1 MRKIICILFVFCTFN
16 SFSQNKVEIL
26 NEGNSEFNNG
36 DYKKAEQL
44 YRESLEKDASYY
56 KAHVNLAHSLYKQE
70 KFDESTSFYKN
81 SLELT
86 DEKSNKGISHYNLG
100 NSQLIKG
107 KVEES
112 IESYKNSLRIE
123 PNNMNTKRN
132 LAIAQSLLKK
142 PKDEIS
148 KEELKQILR
157 ALKREEQ
164 KVQTERNR
172 HINIP
177 KDDEKR
183 TLLKDW

>member
-100 NSQLIKG
+100 NSLQTVSKIDA
-107 KVEES
+107 
-112 IESYKNSLRIE
+112 
-123 PNNMNTKRN
+123 
-132 LAIAQSLLKK
+132 AISSFQ
-142 PKDEIS
+142 
-148 KEELKQILR
+148 R
-157 ALKREEQ
+157 A
-164 KVQTERNR
+164 
-172 HINIP
+172 IN
-177 KDDEKR
+177 
-183 TLLKDW
+183 